1 MGESRPSTYQKAL
14 QINLDAARHGT
25 FAEIG
30 AGQEVARWFFH
41 VGGASGTVAK
51 TVSAYDMAVSDALYG
66 PADRYVSRP
75 RLLSMLEHEYRSVCE
90 LLGPKR
96 GDSTAFFAFANT
108 MATRRYGRHEDGRG
122 WMGIRFQHEPGAAPS
137 EVVLHVWVL
146 DRDSARE
153 QEAIGVIGVN
163 LVHGAFYLNDDPHA
177 LTSALMDNLS
187 RDRIEIDMLRFSGP
201 CFAGVDNRLTVL
213 DLVSQ
218 EFTGAAMF
226 TAEGEVTQ
234 ASEVLHGKP
243 VLVERGSFRPVTRA
257 TLDILDQAR
266 ALFGEATGGVSDELV
281 ALMEMTFDNLLD
293 RDRRIDHG
301 DFLARAEMLGAVG
314 QSVLVSSYGPF
325 HPLSAYLRRYT
336 TEPIAFAM
344 GVPSVM
350 ELFREDYYRDLGGG
364 VLEGLG
370 RLFNGDVRIYAYPT
384 REAGSGTLR
393 TLDHLEVPAG
403 ARLLYRHLLETGRL
417 VNLTP
422 TAGGRSDLFP
432 KEVEAMIARGDP
444 AWEALVPPE
453 VATVIRKRGL
463 FGRVGRSERA
473 EPSDGGTG

>member
-1 MGESRPSTYQKAL
+1 
-14 QINLDAARHGT
+14 
-25 FAEIG
+25 
-30 AGQEVARWFFH
+30 
-41 VGGASGTVAK
+41 
-51 TVSAYDMAVSDALYG
+51 
-66 PADRYVSRP
+66 
-75 RLLSMLEHEYRSVCE
+75 
-90 LLGPKR
+90 
-96 GDSTAFFAFANT
+96 
-108 MATRRYGRHEDGRG
+108 
-122 WMGIRFQHEPGAAPS
+122 
-137 EVVLHVWVL
+137 
-146 DRDSARE
+146 
-153 QEAIGVIGVN
+153 
-163 LVHGAFYLNDDPHA
+163 
-177 LTSALMDNLS
+177 
-187 RDRIEIDMLRFSGP
+187 
-201 CFAGVDNRLTVL
+201 
-213 DLVSQ
+213 
-218 EFTGAAMF
+218 MF